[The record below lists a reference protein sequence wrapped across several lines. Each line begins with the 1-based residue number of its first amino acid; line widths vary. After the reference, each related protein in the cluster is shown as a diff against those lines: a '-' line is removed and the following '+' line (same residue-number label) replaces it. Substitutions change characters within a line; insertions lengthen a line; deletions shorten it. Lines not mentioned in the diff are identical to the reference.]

1 MPKIY
6 NFPNPSSIFLC
17 PWAKSCRYN
26 INGFVEELPQL
37 PENRLGHACAAL
49 SDVGPV
55 QSTFNLNLWNV
66 CRLLWLP
73 EDSTD
78 PRTFLL
84 YWPSSL
90 GRRPGLPLP
99 PSHEHCPALELWLWE
114 EGSEWRGVTM
124 MENPTDLRWWL
135 KSDAS
140 DAGYETMIIAIW
152 KTYKCWTWISFAC
165 QVLDYQSYQYQISN
179 ITYQMSNI
187 TYQMSILNQVLE
199 YRPQPW
205 NQWVQ
210 VGDLE
215 QARHYHEHY

>member
-6 NFPNPSSIFLC
+6 NYQNPSSIFLC

-26 INGFVEELPQL
+26 VTGFVEELPQL

-84 YWPSSL
+84 YWPYSL
-90 GRRPGLPLP
+90 GRHPGLLLP

-114 EGSEWRGVTM
+114 EGSGWRGVTM

-135 KSDAS
+135 KSDDSAVPILMLVMKQWLS
-140 DAGYETMIIAIW
+140 QSGKIW
-152 KTYKCWTWISFAC
+152 
-165 QVLDYQSYQYQISN
+165 QMLDLDIFCLS
-179 ITYQMSNI
+179 
-187 TYQMSILNQVLE
+187 
-199 YRPQPW
+199 
-205 NQWVQ
+205 
-210 VGDLE
+210 G
-215 QARHYHEHY
+215 ARIPI